1 MLKIISVGAIAA
13 VLATYGA
20 AKWWS
25 QYQVVHVGFWFDQV
39 TFDLPH
45 LAAAGLGGTLT
56 AEEQRT
62 IEAMAWS
69 ELQAAFSGLRLEL
82 SANRQAR
89 YTVRV
94 VQQFPPSRGIGAA
107 GESRVLRP
115 RGGAGA
121 VNFLMLG
128 SQAVSHAP
136 RGADRRTVVTGIG
149 RGIGRAAVHEFTH
162 QLVPHVAIHDSQDP
176 TSYEFAFS
184 SRPAQYYGE
193 MRWNTAWAA
202 LVAKLGPV
210 DPTRVTALH
219 RYRE

>member
-1 MLKIISVGAIAA
+1 MLKI
-13 VLATYGA
+13 
-20 AKWWS
+20 
-25 QYQVVHVGFWFDQV
+25 
-39 TFDLPH
+39 
-45 LAAAGLGGTLT
+45 
-56 AEEQRT
+56 EEQRT
-62 IEAMAWS
+62 IEAMTWS

-82 SANRQAR
+82 SDNRQAR

-136 RGADRRTVVTGIG
+136 RGADRRTVVEGIG
-149 RGIGRAAVHEFTH
+149 RGIGRGAVHEFTH

-184 SRPAQYYGE
+184 SRTRAVLW
-193 MRWNTAWAA
+193 RDA
-202 LVAKLGPV
+202 LEHRVGRASGQTRSGRSDPGDGPSS
-210 DPTRVTALH
+210 LS
-219 RYRE
+219 E